1 MSTHLLNTNTK
12 HLKLTKAEK
21 EPTPTATS
29 ELVERNIYKKK
40 KIHGSKTST
49 IMKIAL
55 PRP

>member
-12 HLKLTKAEK
+12 HLKLTKAEE
-21 EPTPTATS
+21 EPTSTATS

-40 KIHGSKTST
+40 KTSA